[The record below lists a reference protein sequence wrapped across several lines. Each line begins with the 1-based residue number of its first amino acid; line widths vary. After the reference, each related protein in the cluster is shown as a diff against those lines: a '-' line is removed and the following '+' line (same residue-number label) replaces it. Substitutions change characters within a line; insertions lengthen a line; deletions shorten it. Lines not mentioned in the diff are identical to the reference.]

1 MRTIFL
7 FILATLY
14 YSSILKSQQLWDFKI
29 QQQGEAN
36 HLIISHDNKYLVA
49 MAGNPTYIIK
59 YNASGSIARIDS
71 VNLNLSF
78 IRLSKSLNGSIYLA
92 AGYYTAKFDINGQ
105 LLWLNWSDRSIKNIV
120 PINNDQFLGDCSYIY
135 HMGRFNSQGELIEEG
150 RWLKTF
156 ESYTILINENYFLA
170 DLRKID
176 IQTFETVASNDQYT
190 GQCFNISYDS
200 TKIISA
206 TISSDMNIEPHYF
219 CFLRFFDINTL
230 DSVYEKGVEDLIFYQ
245 EQYFHKVI
253 PTPDKGYL
261 FIGNAQVGGPYEFQF
276 IMKTDSLGNY
286 QWNRTYNFGLDG
298 EIVDVVNATDGP
310 GYVILARN
318 RFESYL
324 VRVGKYGQLN
334 NIQTPLNNK
343 QTDKILLHPN
353 PAKAELTVEFNHG
366 LKGKYSIID
375 LKGVTCLKGDISGLV
390 KLSVESLPAGTY
402 ILQIISWDN
411 EVFRKNFVK
420 Q

>member
-1 MRTIFL
+1 MKTVIILIFAITFHCSL
-7 FILATLY
+7 
-14 YSSILKSQQLWDFKI
+14 LKSQQLWDFNIPKFGTS
-29 QQQGEAN
+29 QK
-36 HLIISHDNKYLVA
+36 LIKTLDGNYLVVVF
-49 MAGNPTYIIK
+49 GYPTYFLK
-59 YNASGSIARIDS
+59 YSPAGVCIRSDSILIAMSYNGIGEFSDGSFLIAGGNR
-71 VNLNLSF
+71 
-78 IRLSKSLNGSIYLA
+78 Y
-92 AGYYTAKFDINGQ
+92 AKINSNGQ
-105 LLWLNWSDRSIKNIV
+105 LLWLKYSQRLLYNI
-120 PINNDQFLGDCSYIY
+120 ISKDNGEFLADCGYLY
-135 HMGRFNSQGELIEEG
+135 HLGRFNANGDLIEEG
-150 RWLKTF
+150 RWLVTWLN
-156 ESYTILINENYFLA
+156 YTIKINENYFLA
-170 DLRKID
+170 GVRKID